1 MNNNF
6 KVDNSEHENTETQL
20 SEEDNRS
27 SPDSVDVSEVEDSEK
42 PEDVEC
48 AEGESESEQVDLKQV
63 QQLIAEREK
72 LVNQILRL
80 KADFDNYRRRN
91 NNLISD
97 IRATANQNL
106 VEELLPVIDNF
117 ERAINSA
124 SADSSYII
132 GVKMIFD
139 QLMDCLTKHG
149 LEVIDAVG
157 KPFDPNLHEA
167 VSLQGDSADDL
178 IVIAELQKGYI
189 FKDKLLRA
197 SMVQVAPEK
206 QQEEEE

>member
-157 KPFDPNLHEA
+157 NPFDPNLHEA

-178 IVIAELQKGYI
+178 IVTAELQKGYI

>member
-1 MNNNF
+1 VNNNF

-178 IVIAELQKGYI
+178 IVTAELQKGYI

>member
-178 IVIAELQKGYI
+178 IVTAELQKGYI